1 MPEKLNT
8 IYHLILEQ
16 GKADGKWKKN
26 FLLLCLPGDCSW
38 YYQKFSI

>member
-26 FLLLCLPGDCSW
+26 FLLHTSM
-38 YYQKFSI
+38 SSR